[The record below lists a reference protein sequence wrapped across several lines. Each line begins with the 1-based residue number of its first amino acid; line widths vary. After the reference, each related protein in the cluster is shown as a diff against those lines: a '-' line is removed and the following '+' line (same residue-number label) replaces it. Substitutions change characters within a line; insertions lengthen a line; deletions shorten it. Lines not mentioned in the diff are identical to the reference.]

1 MLRAQATLTAGPNQW
16 RYSPGAKVRAIVF
29 ARLESPS
36 QLTARTFSSLAE
48 RGWARVTIDAC
59 ARIKDPEKAA
69 NARTPEAEAV
79 RLARDTGIGIVVL
92 GLVQ

>member
-16 RYSPGAKVRAIVF
+16 RYSPGAKVRAILF
-29 ARLESPS
+29 ARVESPN
-36 QLTARTFSSLAE
+36 QLTARTFASLAE

-59 ARIKDPEKAA
+59 ARVTNLQKA
-69 NARTPEAEAV
+69 NELRTPEGEAF